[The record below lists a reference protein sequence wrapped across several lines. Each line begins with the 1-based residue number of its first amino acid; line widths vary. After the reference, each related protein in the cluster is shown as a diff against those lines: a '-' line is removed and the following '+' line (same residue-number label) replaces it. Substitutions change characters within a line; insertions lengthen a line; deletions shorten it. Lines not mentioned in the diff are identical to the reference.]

1 MSSDSS
7 RLHIPKYVSIF
18 CLSSPLSPPSPP
30 SSSFLSF
37 PSSSVPPSSSFLLPP
52 FPLLLLPLPLL
63 LLLTLPHQELAG
75 VSDDLSMPPEESST
89 PEQCLAKLTALIR
102 VFTTVL
108 KALGTNFSP
117 ARCHDITPSYLK
129 DVSTV
134 PHHIVETFFQEL
146 MSVHGMSLPRVGSA
160 SCIVGTLQR
169 EISAARHGSTVL
181 GASYYCAT
189 QSPCQF
195 MYIDT
200 FT

>member
-7 RLHIPKYVSIF
+7 RLHIPEYLSLF
-18 CLSSPLSPPSPP
+18 SLSSPPP

-37 PSSSVPPSSSFLLPP
+37 PSSPLSSPPSSSVLLLPP

-117 ARCHDITPSYLK
+117 ARCHDITPSYVK

-134 PHHIVETFFQEL
+134 PHHIVETFFP
-146 MSVHGMSLPRVGSA
+146 GMNV
-160 SCIVGTLQR
+160 
-169 EISAARHGSTVL
+169 
-181 GASYYCAT
+181 
-189 QSPCQF
+189 SPWNDF
-195 MYIDT
+195 A
-200 FT
+200 